1 MTSAERH
8 RHGAC
13 GGSDPKGIDRLGT
26 LEEAVLLA
34 IYRLGKDRAYG
45 LALHQALEHRI
56 GKSIAIGALY
66 VTLSRLEEKGYVSS
80 ATHTGSHGRLR
91 RCYTIEASGVRALNQ
106 SRLTTQKLWQG
117 LRAPL
122 LVRP

>member
-1 MTSAERH
+1 MSGAER
-8 RHGAC
+8 RRNGAR

-34 IYRLGKDRAYG
+34 IYRLGKDRSYG
-45 LALHQALEHRI
+45 LALHRALENRI

-66 VTLSRLEEKGYVSS
+66 VTLSRLEDKGHVSS
-80 ATHTGSHGRLR
+80 ATHTGNHGRLR
-91 RCYTIEASGVRALNQ
+91 RCYTIEASGVRALNE

-122 LVRP
+122 VVRS